1 MTESPMRILVV
12 LLVIF
17 AVTYLL
23 RLAPFLA
30 LRRVRSSPLVGYLGV
45 TMPLGVMAILVVY
58 TLSSVD
64 VTAAPYGLPELA
76 GVVVTALLH
85 VWRSNALLSI
95 VGGTG
100 TYLALAAVL

>member
-1 MTESPMRILVV
+1 MPSPGHILLT

-17 AVTYLL
+17 AVTYAL

-30 LRRVRSSPLVGYLGV
+30 LRRVRDSALVTFLGR

-64 VTAAPYGLPELA
+64 VTAAPYGLPEVA
-76 GVVVTALLH
+76 GVIVTAALH
-85 VWRSNALLSI
+85 LWRRNALLSI

-100 TYLALAAVL
+100 TYMAALALL

>member
-1 MTESPMRILVV
+1 MPSPGHILLT

-17 AVTYLL
+17 AVTYAL

-30 LRRVRSSPLVGYLGV
+30 LRRVRDSALVSFLGR

-58 TLSSVD
+58 TLSSVNL
-64 VTAAPYGLPELA
+64 TAAPYGLPEVA
-76 GVVVTALLH
+76 GVVVTAALH
-85 VWRSNALLSI
+85 LWRRNALLSI

-100 TYLALAAVL
+100 TYMAVLALL